1 MTDPLLEDS
10 LSDLQCMTL
19 EEFTSSPQYN
29 DGQFSITTSYTSRA
43 ESEVTEEEPALT
55 AATEIKKERVQKT
68 VLTGPPTPTSVSGT
82 MSPSITHEDTPPPKE
97 GDVTLEGEDFPEEKM
112 LLPPQLI
119 PHPMF
124 PYPPMYPMWMP
135 GAMPWFPVPY
145 GMPPMMIPPQMMIP
159 PRPPYLPGPSPEIE
173 AQPND
178 EVIPQDKTPI
188 TTPPTSQNSLA
199 ESSLESKT
207 VTIEVLEEPIL
218 EDEDT
223 NIIPPSSTLNEEQHQ
238 QPLDDTK
245 RKENTSRQSQKN
257 KRNKG
262 HSYRPNYGYY
272 GHNYYRYDNRDFRR
286 YRYSNQSG
294 HNKHNTDN
302 TTGSAH

>member
-19 EEFTSSPQYN
+19 EEFTSSSQYN

-43 ESEVTEEEPALT
+43 ESEVTEEEPTLT
-55 AATEIKKERVQKT
+55 AATEIKKEQVQKSG
-68 VLTGPPTPTSVSGT
+68 LTGPSSPTSPSGT
-82 MSPSITHEDTPPPKE
+82 MSPSVTREDTPPPKE
-97 GDVTLEGEDFPEEKM
+97 GDVTLEAEDSPEEKM
-112 LLPPQLI
+112 LLPPQLM
-119 PHPMF
+119 PHPVF

-145 GMPPMMIPPQMMIP
+145 GMPPMMISPQMMMP

-173 AQPND
+173 PPPND
-178 EVIPQDKTPI
+178 EAIPQDKTPI

-199 ESSLESKT
+199 EGSLESKT
-207 VTIEVLEEPIL
+207 VTTEIIEEPSL
-218 EDEDT
+218 EDEDN
-223 NIIPPSSTLNEEQHQ
+223 NIIPPSCTQNEDQTSS
-238 QPLDDTK
+238 LDDTK
-245 RKENTSRQSQKN
+245 RKENTSRQNQRS

-262 HSYRPNYGYY
+262 QSYRSNYGYGY
-272 GHNYYRYDNRDFRR
+272 GNSYYRYDNRDHRR

-294 HNKHNTDN
+294 HNKHNTDT
-302 TTGSAH
+302 TTGSGH

>member
-19 EEFTSSPQYN
+19 EEFTSSAQYN

-43 ESEVTEEEPALT
+43 ESEITEEEPTLT
-55 AATEIKKERVQKT
+55 AATEIKKEQVQKSS
-68 VLTGPPTPTSVSGT
+68 LTSPPSPTSPSGT
-82 MSPSITHEDTPPPKE
+82 MSPSITREDTPPPKE
-97 GDVTLEGEDFPEEKM
+97 GDETLEAEDSSEEKM
-112 LLPPQLI
+112 LLPPQLM

-145 GMPPMMIPPQMMIP
+145 SMPPMMIPPQMIMP

-173 AQPND
+173 QPPND
-178 EVIPQDKTPI
+178 EATPQDKTPI
-188 TTPPTSQNSLA
+188 TTPPISQNSLA
-199 ESSLESKT
+199 ESSFESKT
-207 VTIEVLEEPIL
+207 VTTEIPEEPNL
-218 EDEDT
+218 EDEDSVI
-223 NIIPPSSTLNEEQHQ
+223 NPPSSTQNEDQTP
-238 QPLDDTK
+238 PLEDIK
-245 RKENTSRQSQKN
+245 RKENTSRQNQKS

-262 HSYRPNYGYY
+262 QSYRPNYTYGY
-272 GHNYYRYDNRDFRR
+272 GNNYYRYDNRDHRR
-286 YRYSNQSG
+286 YRYNNQSG
-294 HNKHNTDN
+294 HNKHNTDT